1 MRTILST
8 VCYLTSILFLI
19 GCGGADMAGRP
30 VRVPAG
36 GVVMMNGQ
44 PVSGATVV
52 FSPVSH
58 QNGASAMTDQEG
70 RFQLR
75 TFDPD
80 DGAVPGLYKV
90 TIRKVEMLPGTPVRS
105 GEGGSGGEGGEEEDE
120 VPAPIEKFIT
130 PEKYSRAST
139 TDLEA
144 DVEESG
150 TNEFTFEL

>member
-8 VCYLTSILFLI
+8 ICCVSSILFLV

-30 VRVPAG
+30 ARVPAG
-36 GVVMMNGQ
+36 GVVMMNGE
-44 PVSGATVV
+44 PISGATVV

-58 QNGASAMTDQEG
+58 QEGASAVTDDEG
-70 RFQLR
+70 RFRLR

-80 DGAVPGLYKV
+80 DGAVPGMYKV
-90 TIRKVEMLPGTPVRS
+90 TIRKVEMLPGRPVRS

-120 VPAPIEKFIT
+120 VPPPIEKYIT
-130 PEKYSRAST
+130 PEKYGRAST

-144 DVEESG
+144 DVEEGGS
-150 TNEFTFEL
+150 NEFMFEL